1 MPPPKHE
8 SPPATKQDIED
19 FANLVGGYYIR
30 AEEKIDDLEEHM
42 KQWKHDLLVE
52 VRATLDEYRRE
63 IGGANRDE
71 IETLKDRMDRIET
84 QFAQIL

>member
-1 MPPPKHE
+1 MRRPQTE
-8 SPPATKQDIED
+8 SPPATKKDIED
-19 FANLVGGYYIR
+19 FANLIGGYCLG
-30 AEEKIDDLEEHM
+30 AEDKIDDLETHM
-42 KQWKHDLLVE
+42 KQWKQDLLVE

-71 IETLKDRMDRIET
+71 IEILKDRMDRIET